1 MNWRKRRIWLSWASL
16 TKNLQRPW
24 KRCVCKWTA
33 FTVPK
38 SVSTIRTKYYLQCY
52 FCIEQMNDTII
63 ALKADVEALKRNAGN
78 AGNANNVESNEPV
91 DSTFRF
97 DEKIAKAFEHLFSFK
112 NCAYFINSIRNWSYS
127 MYMVVFIVLTTLFST
142 KSCTCRNEKSNGAR
156 AWIH

>member
-1 MNWRKRRIWLSWASL
+1 
-16 TKNLQRPW
+16 
-24 KRCVCKWTA
+24 
-33 FTVPK
+33 
-38 SVSTIRTKYYLQCY
+38 
-52 FCIEQMNDTII
+52 MNDTII

-91 DSTFRF
+91 DSTFQF
-97 DEKIAKAFEHLFSFK
+97 DEKIAKAFEVLIKSRMCKDEFERLSSFK

-156 AWIH
+156 A